1 MADIWHEARPQE
13 EMMVKDRNHRVCPV
27 EKAGHLDNRFR
38 RWFQN
43 PRKILRPYIKKGMT
57 VLDIG
62 CGPGFFSIDMAHLV
76 GESGRVIA
84 LDLQEGML
92 QKLRKKI
99 QGTELEGRFTL
110 QKCGENRIGVSEK
123 VDFILVFYMFH
134 EVKNQHEFL
143 YEIGSILK
151 PNGQV
156 LIVEPPFHVSKSAFK
171 EMIRKAQKAGI
182 VPVENPKVFFS
193 KAVVLKRANKA
204 IDSDGWYRGGSDN
217 SAA

>member
-1 MADIWHEARPQE
+1 MARQVGLAVASNKE
-13 EMMVKDRNHRVCPV
+13 EITVKERNHRVCPV
-27 EKAGHLDNRFR
+27 ERAGSLDNRFR
-38 RWFQN
+38 RWLQN
-43 PRKILRPYIKKGMT
+43 PQKILSPYIKKGMT

-92 QKLRKKI
+92 QKLNKKI
-99 QGTELEGRFTL
+99 QGTELEERFTL
-110 QKCGENRIGVSEK
+110 QKCEEDRIGISED

-134 EVKNQHEFL
+134 EVTNQDDFL
-143 YEIGSILK
+143 NEIGSILK

-171 EMIRKAQKAGI
+171 EMIRKAQKAGLVLI
-182 VPVENPKVFFS
+182 ENPKVFLS

-204 IDSDGWYRGGSDN
+204 PSSDG
-217 SAA
+217 